1 MLDAFLPH
9 LRKSWPVYLALVL
22 SLVLG
27 TWQLRQQPT
36 MQSPILPAGMVKMEP
51 HIELQFQHVSMQ
63 GREKGTVRWR
73 IEADQVSAS
82 QNQQYIYFEKSPH
95 GSFYNLKD
103 WDPKDGAAPKNRSV
117 DWTANRAEYDSL
129 MDQMIISGSASFV
142 TEEQDHLKSEHV
154 LYLARQHSVQM
165 DKPVELTTHDKL
177 ILRSLQATADTQMER
192 VELGGNVELISPL
205 KNQEKPL

>member
-1 MLDAFLPH
+1 MLNAFLLH

-22 SLVLG
+22 ILVLG
-27 TWQLRQQPT
+27 TWQLSQQPT
-36 MQSPILPAGMVKMEP
+36 VQNPILPAGMVKMEP
-51 HIELQFQHVSMQ
+51 HIELQFQNVSMQ

-73 IEADQVSAS
+73 IEAAQVSAS

-103 WDPKDGAAPKNRSV
+103 WNPKEGTPPQNKSV

-142 TEEQDHLKSEHV
+142 TENQDHMTSDHV

-165 DKPVELTTHDKL
+165 DKPVELTTNDKM
-177 ILRSLQATADTQMER
+177 ILRAQQATADTQMER